1 MSNRIH
7 KRPCRRGTRG
17 SVIAEMA
24 LILPVFTL
32 LVVAL
37 LNFPLAA
44 FVAHN
49 AANAANYGA
58 RIGSVTQGN
67 AAGAATAAA
76 GQSAQQ
82 YVIGDY
88 KVAAYGGG
96 RPGAQIVVAVTWSYP
111 NFLSAMIG
119 GSPTFTGTV
128 YSTFRQEGW

>member
-1 MSNRIH
+1 M
-7 KRPCRRGTRG
+7 GTRKSKNLRKHGSRG

-24 LILPVFTL
+24 LILPVFTM

-58 RIGSVTQGN
+58 RIGSVVQGN
-67 AAGAATAAA
+67 SAGAAAVAAA
-76 GQSAQQ
+76 QSADQ

-88 KVAAYGGG
+88 EVAAYGGG
-96 RPGAQIVVAVTWSYP
+96 RPGSQIIVAVTWSYP
-111 NFLSAMIG
+111 NFLSSMIG
-119 GSPTFTGTV
+119 GPSKFIGTV